1 MVLAWVNFLLK
12 QRFWLGAIQ
21 EFRRSHLHGL
31 QFYQRTLDDFEEYE
45 PDSHDDEQNLSITE
59 KVIKQLEDNPE
70 HELSKIHVKGHP
82 KANLRI
88 LILRRLYGQSWQEIS
103 ASLRVSVPTLSS
115 FYRRKMIQ
123 FRKQLQDL
131 TT

>member
-1 MVLAWVNFLLK
+1 M
-12 QRFWLGAIQ
+12 
-21 EFRRSHLHGL
+21 
-31 QFYQRTLDDFEEYE
+31 
-45 PDSHDDEQNLSITE
+45 
-59 KVIKQLEDNPE
+59 
-70 HELSKIHVKGHP
+70 SKIHVKGHP
-82 KANLRI
+82 RANLRI

-103 ASLRVSVPTLSS
+103 AFLRVSVPTLSS